1 MNARKITPVIL
12 SGGAGT
18 RLWPLSREHFPKQL
32 LALSGPRSML
42 EETLQRFAD
51 VTRFTPPLIITNEA
65 LRFPVAEQLLHSG
78 ITGGS
83 IVLEPVARNTAPA
96 VAAAALMAVAADPE
110 AMILVVASD
119 HVIGDV
125 PGFLNRVQAALPAAQ
140 AGRLIT
146 FSIIPTRPE
155 TGYGYIHHGAP
166 LAGHPELFDV
176 AAFVEKPDVERA
188 QRFVAAGDYF
198 WNSGMFLFSAQT
210 FLDELAL
217 HAPAVLEAAGRSLAE
232 RQTDP
237 QFVRLGAEA
246 FAASPKI
253 SVDYAVMEHTDR
265 AATIPCDIG
274 WADVGSWGELWA
286 IADKDADGNVVIGDG
301 MAERARNCY
310 IRSDHKLVAVLGIDD
325 LVVISTDDA
334 VLVMPRQR
342 SQDTR
347 LVVDRLRDA
356 KRSELTS
363 HSRVLR
369 PWGSYQSIQT
379 GERFQVKQLTINP
392 GGKLSLQMHY
402 HRAEHWVVVNGT
414 ALVTRDDQTL
424 MLREN
429 ESIYIPAGAMHRLEN
444 PGKVPLNLIEVQS
457 GGYLGEDDIVR
468 VDDVYGRVAAEGAK
482 K

>member
-140 AGRLIT
+140 
-146 FSIIPTRPE
+146 
-155 TGYGYIHHGAP
+155 
-166 LAGHPELFDV
+166 
-176 AAFVEKPDVERA
+176 
-188 QRFVAAGDYF
+188 
-198 WNSGMFLFSAQT
+198 
-210 FLDELAL
+210 
-217 HAPAVLEAAGRSLAE
+217 AGRSLAE

-468 VDDVYGRVAAEGAK
+468 VDDVYGRVA
-482 K
+482 